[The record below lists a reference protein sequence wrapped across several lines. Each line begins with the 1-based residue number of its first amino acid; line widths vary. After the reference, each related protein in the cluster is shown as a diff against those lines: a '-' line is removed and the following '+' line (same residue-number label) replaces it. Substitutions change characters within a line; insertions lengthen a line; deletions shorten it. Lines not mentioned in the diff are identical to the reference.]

1 MTTIYVFPGQG
12 SQSIGMGKELF
23 PKYPH
28 LIRLADAT
36 LGWSV
41 EELCLKGPIER
52 LNNTRFTQPALYVV
66 NALAYLQKVRETGV
80 VPDLLAGHSLGE
92 YNALF
97 AAGAFDFLTGLE
109 LVKMRGAL
117 MGEVSCGGMAAVMG
131 MAPARIKDVLAT
143 FELGAID
150 IANFNSPE
158 QIVISGL
165 QEDLRAA
172 KPILEREGARMV
184 VPLKVSAAFHSRY
197 MADAGAQFAEF
208 LSRHHFSRLKITV
221 ISNLR
226 ARPHEE
232 GEIAEALAKHI
243 THPVRWTQSVQYLLG
258 HPSPEFHEVGPGRV
272 LSGLF
277 KQIQQST
284 MRAQPVEGALAS

>member
-12 SQSIGMGKELF
+12 SQSVGMGRDLF
-23 PKYPH
+23 QKYPH

-41 EELCLKGPIER
+41 EELCIKGPVER
-52 LNNTRFTQPALYVV
+52 LTNTRLTQPALYVV
-66 NALAYLQKVRETGV
+66 NALAYLQKVRETGI

-117 MGEVSCGGMAAVMG
+117 MSEVSCGGMAAVMG
-131 MAPARIKDVLAT
+131 MAPERLTDVLAAA
-143 FELGAID
+143 ERGAID
-150 IANFNSPE
+150 IANINSPE
-158 QIVISGL
+158 QVVISGL

-197 MADAGAQFAEF
+197 MAGASAKFAEF
-208 LSRHHFSRLKITV
+208 LSSYHFSRLKITV

-226 ARPHEE
+226 AMPHED
-232 GEIAEALAKHI
+232 GKIAETLAKHI
-243 THPVRWTQSVQYLLG
+243 THPVLWLQSVQYLLR
-258 HPSPEFHEVGPGRV
+258 HPSPRFHEVGPGRI
-272 LSGLF
+272 LSGLL

-284 MRAQPVEGALAS
+284 LQTQPVEDAFAS